1 MPQSTAKPKAAKP
14 VRGKDFP
21 KDSPLTPH
29 NNGRWCKKVNGRLHY
44 FGYWADH
51 AAAVGEW
58 LDQKDDI
65 LAGRDPKAAKAV
77 EGLTIGDV
85 GSKKGLCNYFLT
97 AKWEAVGARELSP
110 RSWQDYKATCER
122 VQRVFGKTALV
133 STLTPD
139 DFLRLRKDMAKTLGP
154 VSIGNEITRTRVL
167 FNWAADDEDG
177 KPLLDKP
184 VTFGKL
190 FKRPNPK
197 VLRAHEHSQRLKH
210 GVRMFEAD
218 ELRAIIAAANVQ
230 FKAMI
235 LLGVNCGFGNNDL
248 GLLPTYALDLNRGW
262 VDFPRPKTAEERRC
276 PLWPE
281 TVSAIRDAIARR
293 PMPKNEA
300 DDELV
305 FITKRGLCWSKTRN
319 CGATMSDGKP
329 DVDGSRDNPISKEM
343 AKLLKEVGLKRPRLN
358 FYGLRHTFQTI
369 GEESGDQVATK
380 AIMGHTPAPNDMSEK
395 YRERISDD
403 RLRRVVNHVR
413 NWLLTADRRPD
424 EKEPACG
431 WTLS

>member
-21 KDSPLTPH
+21 KDSPLTAH
-29 NNGRWCKKVNGRLHY
+29 NNGRFCKKVNGRLHY

-65 LAGRDPKAAKAV
+65 LAGRDPKASRPV

-85 GSKKGLCNYFLT
+85 GAKKGLCNHFLT
-97 AKWEAVGARELSP
+97 AKWEAVGAGELSP
-110 RSWQDYKATCER
+110 RSWQDYRATCER

-154 VSIGNEITRTRVL
+154 VSIGNEITRTRIL
-167 FNWAADDEDG
+167 FNWALGDDDRDPLIE
-177 KPLLDKP
+177 KPIK
-184 VTFGKL
+184 FGSL
-190 FKRPNPK
+190 FKRPSDK
-197 VLRAHEHSQRLKH
+197 VLRIHKEAQRRKH
-210 GVRMFEAD
+210 GARMFEAD
-218 ELRAIIAAANVQ
+218 ELRAVIKAANVQ

-235 LLGVNCGFGNNDL
+235 LLAVNAGFGNHDL
-248 GLLPTYALDLNRGW
+248 GTLPLDALDLTRGW
-262 VDFPRPKTAEERRC
+262 VEFMRPKTGEPRRC

-293 PMPKNEA
+293 PTPKNEA

-319 CGATMSDGKP
+319 CGATTNDGKP
-329 DVDGSRDNPISKEM
+329 DVEGSRDNPVSKEM
-343 AKLLKEVGLKRPRLN
+343 AKLLKELGLKRPRLN
-358 FYGLRHTFQTI
+358 FYCLRHTFQTI
-369 GEESGDQVATK
+369 GEEGGDQVATRS
-380 AIMGHTPAPNDMSEK
+380 IMGHAPHTRDMGAW
-395 YRERISDD
+395 YRERIADE
-403 RLRRVVNHVR
+403 RLLRVVNHVR
-413 NWLLTADRRPD
+413 NWLLTADRGD
-424 EKEPACG
+424 EKEPEGG
-431 WTLS
+431 WTLC